1 MAKKHNVP
9 DVEAGELAGILRGY
23 GLNPKMFDD
32 LINDA
37 VINQWSSAQ
46 FAAELYSSD
55 EFQRMFPGI
64 FNKDGSLKMSPSQ
77 YLQMAYGMN
86 GYQDIAKQ
94 FGIKVGPK
102 KIGTLIHGNVSPD
115 EWAFK
120 AMVYQQA
127 KATEE
132 YRNEFNQVLEASGG
146 QALSKGDWFN
156 FIARKSHARV
166 ENLYEAVALRMADLD
181 ISPEAALEAAKA
193 IGAESPTEKVDI
205 NAIIGE
211 VRKFK
216 NSIGPE
222 LEAAGITDADL
233 AVLQSGGA
241 DPRGL
246 STTLQQI
253 LRNRE
258 KLVGSGLGG
267 AGRQSQFA
275 PTREGL

>member
-1 MAKKHNVP
+1 MAKKRNVP

-32 LINDA
+32 LIDDA

-77 YLQMAYGMN
+77 YLQMSYGMN
-86 GYQDIAKQ
+86 GYQDIGKQ
-94 FGIKVGPK
+94 FGIKVGPR
-102 KIGTLIHGNVSPD
+102 KIGKLVAGNVSPD

-120 AMVYQQA
+120 AMVLQQA
-127 KATEE
+127 RQTEQ
-132 YRNEFNQVLEASGG
+132 YREEFNGVLEASGG
-146 QALSKGDWFN
+146 QPLSKSDWFN
-156 FIARKSHARV
+156 FIAKKSHARV
-166 ENLYEAVALRMADLD
+166 QNLYEAVALRMGDLD
-181 ISPEAALEAAKA
+181 ISAGEALEAAKA
-193 IGAESPTEKVDI
+193 IGAESPTERVDI

-233 AVLQSGGA
+233 AVLQAGGA

-275 PTREGL
+275 PAREGL